1 MARVLVLD
9 DDADLREL
17 VCELLAPSSASCIA
31 AGSLKEL
38 EERES
43 DAVACDLAI
52 LDINL
57 GENEPTGIDA
67 CRWLHAHGFGGEIV
81 FLTGHAASDPRV
93 MEAAALT
100 RARVLTKPLEAARL
114 TELLTTAAGV
124 RR

>member
-9 DDADLREL
+9 DNADLREL
-17 VCELLAPSSASCIA
+17 LGELLTLSSASCVT
-31 AGSLKEL
+31 AGTLKEL
-38 EERES
+38 EAKERE
-43 DAVACDLAI
+43 AVACDLAI

-57 GENEPTGIDA
+57 GENEPTGVDA

-93 MEAAALT
+93 REAAAMT
-100 RARVLTKPLEAARL
+100 QARVLTKPLEAARL
-114 TELLTTAAGV
+114 TELLATAAGV